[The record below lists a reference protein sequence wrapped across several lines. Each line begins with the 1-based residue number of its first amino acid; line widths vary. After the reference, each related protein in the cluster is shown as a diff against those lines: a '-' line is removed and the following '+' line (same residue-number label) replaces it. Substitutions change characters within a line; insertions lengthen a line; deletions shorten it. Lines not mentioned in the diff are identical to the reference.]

1 MLGIK
6 NRRRRQRTCQD
17 LVCLFDSKC
26 EIVHNQPHCTCRDVF
41 CTIEEEQQMNVC
53 ASDGRTYRSKCEI
66 KRQQCMKQ
74 YEIVLMYPGVCNGSL
89 FSFAIDLVCFDFFL
103 SIRY

>member
-41 CTIEEEQQMNVC
+41 CTIEEEQPMNAHPMV
-53 ASDGRTYRSKCEI
+53 E
-66 KRQQCMKQ
+66 
-74 YEIVLMYPGVCNGSL
+74 L
-89 FSFAIDLVCFDFFL
+89 IDRNAKSNDNNA
-103 SIRY
+103 